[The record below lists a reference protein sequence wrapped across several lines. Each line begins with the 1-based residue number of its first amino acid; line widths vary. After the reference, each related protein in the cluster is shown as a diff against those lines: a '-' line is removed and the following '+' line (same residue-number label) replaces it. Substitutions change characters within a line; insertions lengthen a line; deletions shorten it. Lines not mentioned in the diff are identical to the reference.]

1 VAIQGFASRK
11 PPVDGVSLRA
21 AARRSIQDARF
32 HAARSK
38 IAGRQLQH
46 QQDIVMGRGPSIEGR
61 KNAEDAKRGK
71 IFTKIIR
78 EISVAAR
85 AGGGDPGGNP
95 RLRSAIDKGLGA
107 NMSKDVIERAV
118 RKATGELEGVE
129 YEEIRYEGYAPG
141 GVAVIVDCL
150 TDNKVRTVADV
161 RHAFG
166 KFGGN
171 LGTDGSVAFM
181 FRKTGVLVFA
191 AGVDENAI
199 TDTAIEAG
207 ADDVVVHDN
216 GAIEVLSAP
225 EEFPAVSAAMEAAGL
240 QPAHAEVT
248 LRADN
253 TIAVNGDVAQQVAKL
268 LDWLDDLDDVQNVY
282 SNADLGEDAY
292 A

>member
-1 VAIQGFASRK
+1 
-11 PPVDGVSLRA
+11 
-21 AARRSIQDARF
+21 
-32 HAARSK
+32 
-38 IAGRQLQH
+38 
-46 QQDIVMGRGPSIEGR
+46 MGRGPSIEGR
-61 KNAEDAKRGK
+61 KNVEDAKRGK

-95 RLRSAIDKGLGA
+95 RLRTAIDKGLGA
-107 NMSKDVIERAV
+107 NMSKDVIERAI
-118 RKATGELEGVE
+118 RKATGELEGVD

-181 FRKTGVLVFA
+181 FRKLGVLSFA
-191 AGVDENAI
+191 PGADEARI
-199 TDTAIEAG
+199 TDVAIEAG
-207 ADDVVVHDN
+207 ADDVIVYPED
-216 GAIEVLSAP
+216 GAIDVLTAP
-225 EEFPAVSAAMEAAGL
+225 DAFSDVKAAMEAAGL
-240 QPAHAEVT
+240 PVGHAEIT
-248 LRADN
+248 YRADN
-253 TIAVNGDVAQQVAKL
+253 DVPVAGETAQQVAKL
-268 LDWLDDLDDVQNVY
+268 LDWLDDLDDVQAVY

>member
-1 VAIQGFASRK
+1 
-11 PPVDGVSLRA
+11 
-21 AARRSIQDARF
+21 
-32 HAARSK
+32 
-38 IAGRQLQH
+38 
-46 QQDIVMGRGPSIEGR
+46 MGRGPSIEGR

-95 RLRSAIDKGLGA
+95 RLRTAIDKGLGA

-181 FRKTGVLVFA
+181 FRKLGVLSFA
-191 AGVDENAI
+191 PGADEARI
-199 TDTAIEAG
+199 TDVAIEAG
-207 ADDVVVHDN
+207 ADDVVVYPED
-216 GAIEVLSAP
+216 GAIDVLTTPDA
-225 EEFPAVSAAMEAAGL
+225 FVDVKAAMEAAGL
-240 QPAHAEVT
+240 PVGHAEIT
-248 LRADN
+248 YRADN
-253 TIAVNGDVAQQVAKL
+253 DVPVAGETAQQVAKL

-282 SNADLGEDAY
+282 SNADLGEGAY

>member
-1 VAIQGFASRK
+1 
-11 PPVDGVSLRA
+11 
-21 AARRSIQDARF
+21 
-32 HAARSK
+32 
-38 IAGRQLQH
+38 
-46 QQDIVMGRGPSIEGR
+46 MGRGPSIEGR

-85 AGGGDPGGNP
+85 AGGGDPAGNP
-95 RLRSAIDKGLGA
+95 RLRTAIDKGLSA
-107 NMSKDVIERAV
+107 NMSKDVIERAIK
-118 RKATGELEGVE
+118 KATGELEGIE

-181 FRKTGVLVFA
+181 FKKMRVLSFA
-191 AGVDENAI
+191 PGADGDPITELAI
-199 TDTAIEAG
+199 DAG
-207 ADDVVVHDN
+207 ADDAVASPA
-216 GAIEVLSAP
+216 GALDFVTTRDAY
-225 EEFPAVSAAMEAAGL
+225 AGVTAAIEAAGL
-240 QPAHAEVT
+240 VPAIAEIT
-248 LRADN
+248 FRADN
-253 TIAVNGDVAQQVAKL
+253 DIAVTGDTAQQVAKL

>member
-1 VAIQGFASRK
+1 
-11 PPVDGVSLRA
+11 
-21 AARRSIQDARF
+21 
-32 HAARSK
+32 
-38 IAGRQLQH
+38 
-46 QQDIVMGRGPSIEGR
+46 MGRGPSIEGR
-61 KNAEDAKRGK
+61 KNAEDARRGK

-85 AGGGDPGGNP
+85 AGGGEPANNP
-95 RLRSAIDKGLGA
+95 RLRAAVDKALSA
-107 NMSKDVIERAV
+107 NMSKDVIERAIK
-118 RKATGELEGVE
+118 KATGELEGVQ
-129 YEEIRYEGYAPG
+129 YEEVRYEGYAPG

-181 FRKTGVLVFA
+181 FRKLGALSFA
-191 AGVDENAI
+191 AGADEEKI
-199 TDTAIEAG
+199 TEAAIEAG
-207 ADDVVVHDN
+207 ADDVVTYDD
-216 GAIEVLSAP
+216 GAIDVLTAP
-225 EEFPAVSAAMEAAGL
+225 DAFATVRAAMEAAGL
-240 QPAHAEVT
+240 HADIAEIT

-253 TIAVNGDVAQQVAKL
+253 DIAVAGDTAQQVAKL
-268 LDWLDDLDDVQNVY
+268 LRWLEDLDDVQNVY